1 MKRNPSIKTP
11 MIAGIVFFAAAL
23 AIASSNVNGI
33 TLAEAEIVDYTLSFT
48 NSANVFAPSN
58 TTQQVTTMR
67 GNFIDFSYSGYT
79 AVSGGW
85 GTLASGGYVLN
96 ATALSGLKSVSV
108 AYGARSG
115 SLTVSYGWAGA
126 NNYRVTNGSLTSSAT
141 TYTFQSEA
149 PSYLKISNSSGSPI
163 DITSLTLV
171 YSCQASGDP
180 AGFTYTLVNG
190 AYSITDDNNA
200 SGSIVLPSSYKG
212 IAVTSIGDSAFGSNS
227 NLTSVEIPSSV
238 TSIGVQA
245 FVNDSNLTLV
255 TIASSVTSI
264 GGYAFRGCSTLS
276 NLTFGSPS
284 SLQTIGSGG
293 FRLTALKT
301 VIIPAS
307 VTTMGA
313 SAFQG
318 SLAKDGSTVFC
329 EATSQPT
336 GWAAD
341 WHDAT
346 FVPFWYSDVQPS
358 SGNYWHYVNSVP
370 TKW

>member
-67 GNFIDFSYSGYT
+67 DNFIDFSYSGYT

-126 NNYRVTNGSLTSSAT
+126 NNYRVKDGSLTSSAT

-163 DITSLTLV
+163 DIASLTLV
-171 YSCQASGDP
+171 YSCQASDDP
-180 AGFTYTLVNG
+180 AGLTYTLVNG
-190 AYSITDDNNA
+190 TYSITGGTNA
-200 SGSIVLPSSYKG
+200 SGSIVLPSTYKG
-212 IAVTSIGDSAFGSNS
+212 IAVTSIGGNAF
-227 NLTSVEIPSSV
+227 I
-238 TSIGVQA
+238 
-245 FVNDSNLTLV
+245 NDSNLSSV

-264 GGYAFRGCSTLS
+264 GGYAFKNCSTLS

-284 SLQTIGSGG
+284 SLQTIGDVC
-293 FRLTALKT
+293 FFNTALKT

-307 VTTMGA
+307 VTTMGK
-313 SAFQG
+313 SAFQSSQVTG
-318 SLAKDGSTVFC
+318 GSTVFC

-336 GWAAD
+336 GWAAG
-341 WHDAT
+341 WHDTT